1 MQSVQLAGFS
11 ISLDHLSQMRQIL
24 LTTTFGRKYFVSDKV
39 EKPLTIK
46 IPKPKSAKNLKME
59 RIRHWEDA
67 KNKNYDDVADY
78 MLNECLYYFE
88 KEPDHF
94 SKEIAKLNDPKFLIR
109 IRDSMFETIDEYV
122 DFTSGFSENE
132 ERETSE
138 DWKYVENSL
147 SELFRI
153 YKVLPSKYRKILS
166 NILDM
171 DDYAPLSDDLL
182 RSFNR
187 GMILAASRARR
198 FEARGKK
205 RRAGSFLALALFEN
219 LEFCFK
225 RELIRS
231 FGIASGRLPTLPD
244 TRKNPQPF
252 PPSDNVFTNP
262 DAALI
267 HLLARQID
275 EDATV
280 EVVSNALKSMN
291 RKR

>member
-1 MQSVQLAGFS
+1 MQSVRLTGFS

-24 LTTTFGRKYFVSDKV
+24 LTTIFGRKYFVSDKA

-46 IPKPKSAKNLKME
+46 IPTAMTLKME
-59 RIRHWEDA
+59 RIRQWEDE

-94 SKEIAKLNDPKFLIR
+94 SKEIAKLNDPKFLTR

-122 DFTSGFSENE
+122 DFTSGFSKNE
-132 ERETSE
+132 EREASE
-138 DWKYVENSL
+138 DWKHVEKSL

-153 YKVLPSKYRKILS
+153 YRALPSKYRKILS

-171 DDYAPLSDDLL
+171 DDYTPLSDDLL
-182 RSFNR
+182 RSFER
-187 GMILAASRARR
+187 GMIVAATRARR
-198 FEARGKK
+198 FEARGKP
-205 RRAGSFLALALFEN
+205 RRPASFLALALFEN

-225 RELIRS
+225 RKLIRS

-252 PPSDNVFTNP
+252 PPSDDVFTNP
-262 DAALI
+262 DATLI

-275 EDATV
+275 EEATV
-280 EVVSNALKSMN
+280 EVVSNALKPMN